1 MATAPGQLMQ
11 DAPAHL
17 GDYLA
22 VIRSRKWSIVA
33 VMAAFIVLS
42 VVYAKQQPPS
52 FRSVAKVLV
61 LQPST
66 TNPADP
72 GSITQQA
79 GKPIN
84 LQTEA
89 EIVSSTAVAQLAKQQ
104 LPGAPQGAQELLK
117 NVTASFTTDSQ
128 VLSISFTGKSRRG
141 AQEGAQAFAA
151 GYLQYKK
158 QQFDQAVLALRS
170 TLNQQLSQLNTA
182 LVRVNRIIAL
192 NPRNP
197 ARVRD
202 AQTQKDLLIA
212 QYRAVQG
219 KVTNLGSTVNSPGQI
234 VGAATLPAGP
244 SNSKYAFLA
253 IGVLLGLAFGLGQA
267 FLRDSLDK
275 RLEGVN
281 DLEERLDAPVFAV
294 IPRIRDWRRRG
305 LTRTVMLEEPRSP
318 AAEAYRTLRTGLMF
332 VCRENGSQA
341 IMVTSA
347 SAGEGKSATAVNLS
361 IALAQADNEVILV
374 SADLRRPRSHV
385 FLHAPSSPGL
395 SELLM
400 GRGAPAQ
407 VLVGSGVPGLRFLP
421 GGQLPDDPTE
431 LLGSPTME
439 GLLAHLKRMAA
450 YVVIDAPPLI
460 VSDPLI
466 MAAFVDGILFVADA
480 GSAHGEVVTHVTE
493 QLHHVGGKI
502 LGGVLNDF
510 DVTRAKGYAPRYG
523 YSSYE
528 EPETDRTPR
537 PLSPG
542 PRPETWTESASLPE
556 VGGNG
561 SLSRAKR
568 PLRTNP

>member
-11 DAPAHL
+11 DAPAQL

-72 GSITQQA
+72 ASITQQA

-104 LPGAPQGAQELLK
+104 LPGAPQAAQELLK

-128 VLSISFTGKSRRG
+128 VLSISFTGESRKG

-158 QQFDQAVLALRS
+158 QQFDQAVLAIRS
-170 TLNQQLSQLNTA
+170 TLIQQLSQLNTA

-281 DLEERLDAPVFAV
+281 DLEERLGAPVFAV

-347 SAGEGKSATAVNLS
+347 SAAEGKSATAVNHS

-374 SADLRRPRSHV
+374 SADLRRFCIRTTGGRPSPCWCRS
-385 FLHAPSSPGL
+385 SSPRWPSL
-395 SELLM
+395 
-400 GRGAPAQ
+400 GRA
-407 VLVGSGVPGLRFLP
+407 SG
-421 GGQLPDDPTE
+421 
-431 LLGSPTME
+431 
-439 GLLAHLKRMAA
+439 
-450 YVVIDAPPLI
+450 
-460 VSDPLI
+460 
-466 MAAFVDGILFVADA
+466 
-480 GSAHGEVVTHVTE
+480 
-493 QLHHVGGKI
+493 
-502 LGGVLNDF
+502 
-510 DVTRAKGYAPRYG
+510 
-523 YSSYE
+523 
-528 EPETDRTPR
+528 RTC
-537 PLSPG
+537 
-542 PRPETWTESASLPE
+542 W
-556 VGGNG
+556 
-561 SLSRAKR
+561 
-568 PLRTNP
+568 